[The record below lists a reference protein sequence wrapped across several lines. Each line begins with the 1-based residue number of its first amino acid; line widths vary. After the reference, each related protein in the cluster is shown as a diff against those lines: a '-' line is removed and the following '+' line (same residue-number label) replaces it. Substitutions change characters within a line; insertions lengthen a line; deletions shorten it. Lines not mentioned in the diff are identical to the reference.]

1 MNVNKAIQNRKDDL
15 KAIENDLG
23 FATMSGNNKEAERL
37 NVARH
42 LKLIEIKHLEADLV

>member
-1 MNVNKAIQNRKDDL
+1 MNVNKAILNRKNDL
-15 KAIENDLG
+15 KAIETDLG

-37 NVARH
+37 NTARH

>member
-1 MNVNKAIQNRKDDL
+1 MDVNKAILNRKDDL
-15 KAIENDLG
+15 KVIKTDLG